1 MRVAADRLSAAT
13 QSPVA
18 LANMLREAADTNSK
32 VTLEPRMF
40 SSGAPVGGTNLS
52 DLENRLRQLQERR
65 KQLEKQKGVK

>member
-1 MRVAADRLSAAT
+1 
-13 QSPVA
+13 
-18 LANMLREAADTNSK
+18 
-32 VTLEPRMF
+32 MF